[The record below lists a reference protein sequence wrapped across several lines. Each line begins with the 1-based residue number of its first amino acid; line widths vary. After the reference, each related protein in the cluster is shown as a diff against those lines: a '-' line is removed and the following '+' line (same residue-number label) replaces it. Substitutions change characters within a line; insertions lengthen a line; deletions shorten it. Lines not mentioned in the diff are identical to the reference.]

1 MRGRLGGERG
11 EGEGYLECKGRRERR
26 GRERRR
32 GTKNRVVKEAR
43 RMKVSE

>member
-26 GRERRR
+26 ERRR
-32 GTKNRVVKEAR
+32 GTKNRVEKEAR